1 MKINSSVKL
10 LLLMMAGL
18 LVLTACDSKTITE
31 PKPIVTAVSQKT
43 ETSYVET
50 PTATP
55 TEVLPS
61 VLNVCIAN
69 EPPSLYRYDGRES
82 LAKQSIYAALYG
94 PSDNASLLS
103 VVPSPETPHLF
114 MLDTVLIEE
123 GMTVL
128 DSSNIVRVLKPATF
142 VYTVEEGD
150 SVVQW
155 QRNDSYHMAR
165 STIIYKLNEGQLWSD
180 GEPLTAHDVLYSYHL
195 ARRLGL
201 PGERWAFDRTANL
214 EAIDEY
220 TIRWTGIPGFI
231 ATDAEPFFWKP
242 LPAHI
247 FETLDDE
254 DLLIHPMSAHTPPGW
269 GPWRITDRQKD
280 KHISF
285 EKNPYYINQSDE
297 TVGFDFLN
305 FLIVPNLEKALG
317 MLERGDCQILDKSY
331 QLENLDETR
340 LNELAQKYQIVF
352 ENFDLIEQLVFGVR
366 TMDFDNANGNNPIT
380 ASRVDYFSSAELRQA
395 IAACLSEPNIT
406 ATLLNKAWIVSNLPP
421 GVDIENLML
430 EPKLTDP
437 KEALTEAGW
446 ILHEGSDGTRISKGV
461 WNVADDTPFSV
472 TLLSGESAQ
481 STAIAGEVV
490 RQLAECGIEVRHQ
503 SMPVSQLYAPGPEGP
518 LFGGNFDMAIVN
530 WGELPYP
537 VCELYTSGQ
546 KPMSSN
552 GWIGTN
558 ISGYVSD
565 AFDYNCMSRNING
578 LMAEHVPAVLL
589 MPQLRV
595 WLASNEIVLPENP
608 KFEVLEQISPTQP

>member
-1 MKINSSVKL
+1 MKINPFIRLVL
-10 LLLMMAGL
+10 WMMAGL

-43 ETSYVET
+43 KTSHVELS
-50 PTATP
+50 TATP

-69 EPPSLYRYDGRES
+69 EPVSLYRYDGRDS
-82 LAKQSIYAALYG
+82 LAKQSVYVALYG
-94 PSDNASLLS
+94 SSNNASLLS
-103 VVPSPETPHLF
+103 VIPTLETPDLF

-128 DSSNIVRVLKPATF
+128 DASNVVSILRPTTF

-155 QRNDSYHMAR
+155 QRNDSYHMTR
-165 STIIYKLNEGQLWSD
+165 STIIYKINEGQLWSD
-180 GEPLTAHDVLYSYHL
+180 GEPLAAHDVLYSYHL

-269 GPWRITDRQKD
+269 GPWRIIDRQKG
-280 KHISF
+280 KQIRF
-285 EKNPYYINQSDE
+285 EKNPYYINQFDE
-297 TVGFDFLN
+297 TTGFDFLN
-305 FLIVPNLEKALG
+305 FLIVPNLEKALE
-317 MLERGDCQILDKSY
+317 MLERGECQILDKSY
-331 QLENLDETR
+331 QLESLDEA
-340 LNELAQKYQIVF
+340 LMNELAQKYQIVIEDF
-352 ENFDLIEQLVFGVR
+352 ELVEQLVFGVR
-366 TMDFDNANGNNPIT
+366 TIDFDIANGNNPIT
-380 ASRVDYFSSAELRQA
+380 ASRVDYFSSPELRQA

-406 ATLLNKAWIVSNLPP
+406 ATLLNKDWIVSNLPP
-421 GVDIENLML
+421 GVDIEKLMP
-430 EPKLTDP
+430 ESKLTDP
-437 KEALTEAGW
+437 KVALTEAGW
-446 ILHEGSDGTRISKGV
+446 ILQKGSDSTRISKGV

-481 STAIAGEVV
+481 SKAIAGEVV
-490 RQLAECGIEVRHQ
+490 RRLAECGIEVTHQ
-503 SMPVSQLYAPGPEGP
+503 SIPVRQLYAPGPEGP
-518 LFGGNFDMAIVN
+518 LFGRNFDMAIVN
-530 WGELPYP
+530 WGKLPCSI
-537 VCELYTSGQ
+537 CELYTSGQ
-546 KPMSSN
+546 KPTYN
-552 GWIGTN
+552 NAWIGTN
-558 ISGYVSD
+558 ISGYVSND
-565 AFDYNCMSRNING
+565 FDYNCMIGNTND

-595 WLASNEIVLPENP
+595 WLASNEISLPENP
-608 KFEVLEQISPTQP
+608 KFDALEQISPRQP